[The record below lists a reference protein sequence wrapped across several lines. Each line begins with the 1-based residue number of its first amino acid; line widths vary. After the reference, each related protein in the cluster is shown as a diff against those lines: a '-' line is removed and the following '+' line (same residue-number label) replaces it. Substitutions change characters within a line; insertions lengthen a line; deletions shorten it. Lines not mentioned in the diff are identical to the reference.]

1 MRFSLPLEIKIEL
14 TERCNYRCGFC
25 FNASRKKSSRQL
37 SENNLKKIV
46 ARVAAEGIQRI
57 RFTGG
62 EPLLRKDLLS
72 ILSFAK
78 KQGLH
83 VMLNT
88 NGSLIDEGNAA
99 KLSKLVDNFL
109 ISMHAFDAAGERRL
123 SGKNFFDKKAKA
135 VKLLA
140 AHNSFIRAATI
151 LTKQNIKNLL
161 KMHRLVAALPFN
173 QWVLLRPMPNQE
185 DLHPIN
191 SQDIKQAVEKLLQIN
206 KGSKEGERFF
216 VENALPF
223 CSYEP
228 HKVQRVALGAVNED
242 GNNSLVVDSSGKVKP
257 SYFFATELGSALQ
270 DSFIECWHSSFM
282 QQLHSLDFA
291 PSACKSCRYL
301 MQCMGGS
308 RFCALLENKSQ
319 HALDPLAKPFFFQ
332 KKL

>member
-14 TERCNYRCGFC
+14 TERCNYTCGFC

-99 KLSKLVDNFL
+99 KLSKFVDDFL
-109 ISMHAFDAAGERRL
+109 ISMHAFDAASEKKLCNG
-123 SGKNFFDKKAKA
+123 NFFDKKAKA

-161 KMHRLVAALPFN
+161 KGHRLIAALPFN

-206 KGSKEGERFF
+206 SARKGKEKFF
-216 VENALPF
+216 IENALPF

-228 HKVQRVALGAVNED
+228 KKLRQVALGAVNED
-242 GNNSLVVDSSGKVKP
+242 GHSCLVVDSSGKIKP
-257 SYFFATELGSALQ
+257 SYFLELQLGDALH
-270 DSFIECWHSSFM
+270 DSFIECWHNPFM
-282 QQLHSLDFA
+282 QQLHSLSFV
-291 PSACKSCRYL
+291 PGECKQCKHL

-308 RFCALLENKSQ
+308 RFCALLVNKSLY
-319 HALDPLAKPFFFQ
+319 ALDPLAKPFFFQ